1 MIEIAVSGMFL
12 ATLLLWA
19 TVFRS
24 EVVLRSDVQ

>member
-1 MIEIAVSGMFL
+1 MIAIAVSGMFL

-24 EVVLRSDVQ
+24 DVVLRDD